1 MSALMNYKKL
11 LDEKSKL
18 ASNSGFSQGKSN
30 DKTKERIK
38 FLSFFNPTKILNMK
52 DEVVVR
58 VLPNKEGFYHE
69 YIKHMMKL
77 GDGVFKQFV
86 CLHSK
91 NKNGAE
97 YGDCPLCAF
106 LEDNGRELSKDSY
119 YKLMAKNAYL
129 MFVYNPDANEIQKYE
144 TNDFGIVDITS
155 ALVKL
160 IDDNDDNFDP
170 DVEGFG
176 LVFKKDDKGYA
187 KVVQAILP
195 SIEVENILKKVGVD
209 EIKDFYEE
217 IMPFNLNYTMKQ
229 INNTYSQ
236 IIKSFAPTFDYEPY
250 LIDTGGG
257 NDNLLSE
264 EDEFKPEM
272 FETKTKK
279 SKVSKTVVEPDSEE
293 DEDTVEEDTEKSS
306 DDSQISDIRDF
317 LKNKKKA

>member
-1 MSALMNYKKL
+1 MS
-11 LDEKSKL
+11 
-18 ASNSGFSQGKSN
+18 
-30 DKTKERIK
+30 
-38 FLSFFNPTKILNMK
+38 
-52 DEVVVR
+52 
-58 VLPNKEGFYHE
+58 E
-69 YIKHMMKL
+69 Y
-77 GDGVFKQFV
+77 
-86 CLHSK
+86 
-91 NKNGAE
+91 NKNDFHTEDDGIE
-97 YGDCPLCAF
+97 F
-106 LEDNGRELSKDSY
+106 LDLNY
-119 YKLMAKNAYL
+119 
-129 MFVYNPDANEIQKYE
+129 
-144 TNDFGIVDITS
+144 
-155 ALVKL
+155 

-236 IIKSFAPTFDYEPY
+236 VIKAFAPTFDYEPY

-272 FETKTKK
+272 SETKTKK

-317 LKNKKKA
+317 LKNRKKA